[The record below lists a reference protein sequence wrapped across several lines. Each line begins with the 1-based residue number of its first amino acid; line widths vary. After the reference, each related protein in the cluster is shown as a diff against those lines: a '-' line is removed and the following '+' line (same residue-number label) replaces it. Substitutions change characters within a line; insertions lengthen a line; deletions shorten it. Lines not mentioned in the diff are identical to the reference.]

1 MIVVCQDDDSEGGCA
16 DLDIICPANGDCIV
30 HCDMKSG
37 CDRLNITHNAFSE
50 DGYINKGEI
59 TLLCSA
65 DLSCRNI
72 QVDAPNADHLL
83 INASVCGILYIS
95 SETDQKILFW

>member
-1 MIVVCQDDDSEGGCA
+1 
-16 DLDIICPANGDCIV
+16 
-30 HCDMKSG
+30 MKSG
-37 CDRLNITHNAFSE
+37 CDRLNITHNAFSD
-50 DGYINKGEI
+50 DGYINRGEI

-83 INASVCGILYIS
+83 INATAYNSLTQSHIHAEDANVFMLHCDNEDEAYRYFRACSNVNLYLS
-95 SETDQKILFW
+95 DHAD